1 LISALAVS
9 AALAAAEP
17 SVDAPVAAGPEAA
30 GAPPPTPPAV
40 TPPATAVPT
49 PAPQPVNPPPAS
61 GAPAPP
67 SVAAHP
73 SRRIDDLNK
82 PLMGGVPQGRY
93 EAGVAGAFAAA
104 ENLQGP
110 LDGAWFVSAADGHRL
125 FRFQFDDPGYR
136 GGRIEGAWRDLRA
149 GAGAVEAG
157 GFFTGV
163 TRDGSKIVI
172 RMSTVDGQPA
182 VLNLEPRAGG
192 GYGGQFA
199 AGPQTQTVMMARP

>member
-1 LISALAVS
+1 VH
-9 AALAAAEP
+9 
-17 SVDAPVAAGPEAA
+17 
-30 GAPPPTPPAV
+30 
-40 TPPATAVPT
+40 
-49 PAPQPVNPPPAS
+49 PQ
-61 GAPAPP
+61 
-67 SVAAHP
+67 
-73 SRRIDDLNK
+73 RRIDDLNR

-149 GAGAVEAG
+149 GAGSVEAG

-163 TRDGSKIVI
+163 TREGTKIVI
-172 RMSTVDGQPA
+172 RMSAADGQPA
-182 VLNLEPRAGG
+182 TLNLEPRAGG
-192 GYGGQFA
+192 GYSGQMA
-199 AGPQTQTVMMARP
+199 AGPQTQPVVMARP